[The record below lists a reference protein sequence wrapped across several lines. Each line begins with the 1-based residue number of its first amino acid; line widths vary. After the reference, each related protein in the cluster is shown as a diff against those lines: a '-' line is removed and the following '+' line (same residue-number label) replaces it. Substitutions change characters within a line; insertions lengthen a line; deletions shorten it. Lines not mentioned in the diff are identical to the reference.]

1 MTFNSLDLKDKF
13 SFTKNVDLIQR
24 RLEIGEKSNIL
35 FEVNNSMYE
44 KRVLNINKINQEI
57 GKIW

>member
-1 MTFNSLDLKDKF
+1 MHVLDLKDKF
-13 SFTKNVDLIQR
+13 SFTKKVDLIQR
-24 RLEIGEKSNIL
+24 RLKIGERSNIL

-57 GKIW
+57 GKI